1 MPRRPRLMR
10 ILRRTRVAFLV
21 LLLGL
26 TATALV
32 FRYVRQK
39 VEDETRAYFDDQ
51 AYKATDALAHRFQTY
66 LAGLRASQGLFV
78 AMRDVSYAEW
88 KRYVET
94 LELPRH
100 YAGISGVGFVR
111 YVPADRKAAYEDEV
125 RRAIGPVEPTYGRF
139 AVTPASDR
147 PAYFV
152 IEYLEPLAKNRQAI
166 GLDLGF
172 EQVRRA
178 ALETARD
185 TGRAAASG
193 RIILVQDAARTP
205 GLTVALP
212 IYEHG
217 RPTRTV
223 EERRAALRGYVYA
236 PFRVMSVVE
245 ETLSDAVRQTFDLT
259 ITSRGE
265 VMYGRDDGARASP
278 PRRPLYAREFSL
290 DIAGQTWKLAFRTR
304 PGVHIGSGQRLPA
317 TVLALGAVVSLL
329 LFWITWSLASSRSR
343 AEALATKMTA
353 DLRESENRLREHTQ
367 LLETRVEER
376 TAELKI
382 AKEAAD
388 AANLAKSEFLASM
401 SHELRTPLNGILGYA
416 QILARSRSLS
426 DKEAQGISVIQ
437 QCGTHLLRLINDIL
451 DLSKIEARKME
462 LVPRA
467 IHVQSFV
474 HGLVEIFRVR
484 AEQKG
489 IAFVHEQA
497 GDLPAG
503 VRADEK
509 RLLQVLFNLLGN
521 AVKFTDA
528 GRVVFRVLALDGA
541 QEGERERAQEH
552 ERERAQEGAPEAQAQ
567 RPSGALRTLRFEVED
582 TGTGMTAAQME
593 RLFLP
598 FEQVGSG
605 RRVAEGTGLGLAISA
620 RIVALM
626 GSAIQVRSEPGAGST
641 FWFDVRLPE
650 AEEWARAAAVV
661 DRGRVTGYEGPR
673 KKILVIDDHPEN
685 RAVLV
690 DLLAPL
696 GFEMT
701 AAEDGREGLTR
712 AAEVGPDL
720 VITDLLMPGMD
731 GIELMQRLREAPE
744 RRGVVII
751 VSSASVFEAD
761 QHRSLSAG
769 GDDFLAKPV
778 RADELLDK
786 LRRHLGITWIYE
798 QERGAADRGAAER
811 VAADDAPAAGA
822 RETEPTARAEA
833 LVAPPPEALA
843 VLIDLA
849 DRGRVKAL
857 VEEAARLER
866 TDPRLRPFVAQI
878 RRLGADFDIRRL
890 RAMLRSHMDA
900 ARTAE

>member
-1 MPRRPRLMR
+1 MPRQPRLMR
-10 ILRRTRVAFLV
+10 TLRRTRIPFLV

-32 FRYVRQK
+32 FRTMRQK
-39 VEDETRAYFDDQ
+39 VEDETRAYFDDH

-78 AMRDVSYAEW
+78 AMRDVSYAQW

-94 LELPRH
+94 LDLPRN
-100 YAGISGVGFVR
+100 YAGINGVGFVR
-111 YVPADRKAAYEDEV
+111 YVRADRKTAYEEEV
-125 RRAIGPVEPTYGRF
+125 RRTQGAAEAMYASFEVK
-139 AVTPASDR
+139 PASDR
-147 PAYFV
+147 PGYFV
-152 IEYLEPLAKNRQAI
+152 LEYLEPIEKNREAI

-172 EQVRRA
+172 EQARRE

-205 GLTVALP
+205 GLMVALP
-212 IYEHG
+212 VYHRELPHD
-217 RPTRTV
+217 TV
-223 EERRAALRGYVYA
+223 AERRAALLGYVYA
-236 PFRVMSVVE
+236 PFRVVSVVE
-245 ETLSDAVRQTFDLT
+245 ETLSATVRQTFDLT
-259 ITSRGE
+259 ITHRGE
-265 VMYGRDDGARASP
+265 VMYGGDDGQEAPAARS
-278 PRRPLYAREFSL
+278 LYGRDFFL
-290 DIAGQTWKLAFRTR
+290 DIAGQTWKLAFRSR
-304 PGVHIGSGQRLPA
+304 PGVHMGSGQRLPA
-317 TVLALGAVVSLL
+317 IVLALGAVVSLL

-343 AEALATKMTA
+343 AEALATRMTA

-367 LLETRVEER
+367 LLEIRVEER

-416 QILARSRSLS
+416 QILSRSRSLS
-426 DKEAQGISVIQ
+426 AKEAQGISVIH
-437 QCGTHLLRLINDIL
+437 QCGTHLLTLINDIL

-462 LVPRA
+462 LIPRA
-467 IHVQSFV
+467 LHVQSFV
-474 HGLVEIFRVR
+474 QGLVEIFRVR

-489 IAFVHEQA
+489 IAFTYEQE
-497 GDLPAG
+497 GELPAG

-509 RLLQVLFNLLGN
+509 RLLQVLLNLLGN
-521 AVKFTDA
+521 AVKFTEA
-528 GRVVFRVLALDGA
+528 GRVVFRVRALDGEA
-541 QEGERERAQEH
+541 R
-552 ERERAQEGAPEAQAQ
+552 APEGQRAPAQ
-567 RPSGALRTLRFEVED
+567 RPPGALRALRFEVED
-582 TGTGMTAAQME
+582 TGVGLSAAQRE

-598 FEQVGSG
+598 FEQVETGK
-605 RRVAEGTGLGLAISA
+605 RLTEGTGLGLAISA
-620 RIVALM
+620 RIVELM
-626 GSAIQVRSEPGAGST
+626 GSAIQVRSEPGKGSS

-650 AEEWARAAAVV
+650 AGEWAKAAAVV
-661 DRGRVTGYEGPR
+661 ARGRVTGYEGPR

-696 GFEMT
+696 GFEVT
-701 AAEDGREGLTR
+701 AAEDGQDGLVK
-712 AAEVGPDL
+712 AAEVGPDV

-731 GIELMQRLREAPE
+731 GIELVRHLREAPE
-744 RRGVVII
+744 RRGLVII

-786 LRRHLGITWIYE
+786 LRRHLGIAWIYA
-798 QERGAADRGAAER
+798 QESGAASE
-811 VAADDAPAAGA
+811 APPAGA
-822 RETEPTARAEA
+822 PEAEPPTGGVDAGP
-833 LVAPPPEALA
+833 VAPPPEALA
-843 VLIDLA
+843 VLLDLA
-849 DRGRVKAL
+849 NKGRVKPL
-857 VEEAARLER
+857 VEEAARLEQA
-866 TDPRLRPFVAQI
+866 DPRLQPFVAQI
-878 RRLGADFDIRRL
+878 RRMGADFEIKKL
-890 RAMLRSHMDA
+890 RAMLRSCAHA
-900 ARTAE
+900 AGGVDGAPRSGSDFPAR

>member
-10 ILRRTRVAFLV
+10 ILRRTRIAFLV

-32 FRYVRQK
+32 FHYVRQK

-51 AYKATDALAHRFQTY
+51 AYKATDALSHRFHTY

-78 AMRDVSYAEW
+78 AMRDVSYAQW

-94 LELPRH
+94 LDLPRH
-100 YAGISGVGFVR
+100 YAGINGVGFVR
-111 YVPADRKAAYEDEV
+111 YVPADRRAAYEEEV
-125 RRAIGPVEPTYGRF
+125 RRTIGPAEPTYARF

-147 PAYFV
+147 PAHFV
-152 IEYLEPLAKNRQAI
+152 IEYLEPLEKNGQAI

-172 EQVRRA
+172 EQGRRE

-185 TGRAAASG
+185 SGRAAASG

-217 RPTRTV
+217 RPHGTV
-223 EERRAALRGYVYA
+223 EERRAALVGYVYA
-236 PFRVMSVVE
+236 PFRVMSVVD
-245 ETLSDAVRQTFDLT
+245 ETLSAAVRQTFDLT
-259 ITSRGE
+259 ITSHGE
-265 VMYGRDDGARASP
+265 LMYGREEGATAPAAR
-278 PRRPLYAREFSL
+278 PRYAREFSL
-290 DIAGQTWKLAFRTR
+290 ELAGQTWKLAFRTR

-317 TVLALGAVVSLL
+317 TVLALGAVVSML
-329 LFWITWSLASSRSR
+329 LFWITWSLASSRGR
-343 AEALATKMTA
+343 AEALATRMTA

-367 LLETRVEER
+367 LLEIRVEER
-376 TAELKI
+376 TAELTI

-416 QILARSRSLS
+416 QILSRSRSLS

-437 QCGTHLLRLINDIL
+437 QCGAHLLRLINDIL

-462 LVPRA
+462 LIPRA

-489 IAFVHEQA
+489 IGFVHEQA

-528 GRVVFRVLALDGA
+528 GRVAFRVRALDA
-541 QEGERERAQEH
+541 AP
-552 ERERAQEGAPEAQAQ
+552 GAPAQ
-567 RPSGALRTLRFEVED
+567 RQPEALRTLRFEVED
-582 TGTGMTAAQME
+582 TGVGMTAAQME

-598 FEQVGSG
+598 FEQVGTG

-620 RIVALM
+620 RIVELM
-626 GSAIQVRSEPGAGST
+626 GSAIQVRSEPGAGSS

-650 AEEWARAAAVV
+650 AEEWAKAAAEVE
-661 DRGRVTGYEGPR
+661 RGRVTGYEGPR

-696 GFEMT
+696 GFEVT
-701 AAEDGREGLTR
+701 AAEDGREGLAR

-731 GIELMQRLREAPE
+731 GIELMKRLREAPE
-744 RRGVVII
+744 RRGLVII

-786 LRRHLGITWIYE
+786 LRRHLRLTWIYE
-798 QERGAADRGAAER
+798 QEEGAAERGAADE
-811 VAADDAPAAGA
+811 APPAGA
-822 RETEPTARAEA
+822 RESEPAARAEG

-843 VLIDLA
+843 VLLDLA
-849 DRGRVKAL
+849 NKGRVKAL

-866 TDPRLRPFVAQI
+866 ADPRLQPFVAQI
-878 RRLGADFDIRRL
+878 RRLGAEFDIKKL
-890 RAMLRSHMDA
+890 RAMLQGHADA
-900 ARTAE
+900 ARAAEAPAGSSPGRYPSGITPQEPR